1 MASKEEQQKV
11 FKVCLAQE
19 KVEFQE
25 ALTKAVSVQAYYT
38 IENIFEHLILYL
50 YPPLHN

>member
-1 MASKEEQQKV
+1 MTVPSPDEYYSYAKMASQEEQQKV

-25 ALTKAVSVQAYYT
+25 ALTKAVS
-38 IENIFEHLILYL
+38 I
-50 YPPLHN
+50 